1 MKMIENGMIINQ
13 EKYDKQM
20 KPLPYICESCGEE
33 CNNVYIM
40 FSGKRICK
48 DCFDKEIKKRY
59 NEYLNDFIIDFGF
72 QFEYKKYIKGRLING

>member
-1 MKMIENGMIINQ
+1 MEMIENGMILNQ

-20 KPLPYICESCGEE
+20 QQLPYVCECCGEE
-33 CNNVYIM
+33 CNIVYNM

-59 NEYLNDFIIDFGF
+59 NEYLNDFIIDFGM
-72 QFEYKKYIKGRLING
+72 QFEYKKYLMDRLING